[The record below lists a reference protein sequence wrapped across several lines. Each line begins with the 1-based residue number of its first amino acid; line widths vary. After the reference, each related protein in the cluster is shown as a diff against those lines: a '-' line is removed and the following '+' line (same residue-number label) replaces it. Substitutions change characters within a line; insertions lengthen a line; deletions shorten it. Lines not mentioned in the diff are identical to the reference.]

1 MFKRLMM
8 LNLIGWIAIFY
19 GCVHP
24 DKSADS
30 NADSA
35 SARVVA
41 SADAPNDFE
50 PDRHHFEGS
59 IFDLVREFK
68 LMRGNLERSKALNIA
83 TERKALLEN
92 NLFDTGGTSANS
104 LDCKKIMAL
113 GRTDFLLHHRTVDGT
128 CYMHN
133 QGSFL
138 TLNKEANISHLKNM
152 GARDTRFGRN
162 SAPISRAEQQQI
174 EKNILEP
181 NPVIISQTFFSRKKE
196 LAPETDGFQP
206 VPWVNLLATAW
217 LQGQNHDWF
226 SHGKNVDTSH
236 MPAEQQEMYA
246 YMFRP
251 YQVDSFIIP
260 RTQPD
265 MSFLNREGAG
275 VHYRPNQA
283 PKALES
289 EQKSY
294 GRKYKNTVTQWWDA
308 SHIYGSDQKTVTKV
322 RTIPTDVIYKSK
334 DKVYTSGAIYP
345 DGKIAV
351 DEVARKLYYR
361 ADAENDNE
369 VLPITGFHDNWWIGL
384 EMIHTVFA
392 LEHNKVATM
401 LKNNLESTTLKEKI
415 IKNNFKMHYQSLKTE
430 NERSD
435 FLFHKARLVVSA
447 LIAKIHTVEWTP
459 ALLDNPGLRM
469 GMFANWHGLK
479 TAVGDV
485 ESVKIRNLI
494 QNTLGADTRMLT
506 SGLTGEGTLNLYN
519 VPFSLTEEFVSVY
532 RMHSLLSDN
541 INLMRH
547 NTTTDKV
554 EVVIPIDK
562 TRDGD
567 VENLYTNSSKKFS
580 SVDWLYSFGRNKAGL
595 MTLHN
600 YPKFMESMEV
610 RRNVQGQKK
619 DQPIKMNMGAVDIVR
634 DRERHVP
641 RYNAFR
647 RSLRLRPLRD
657 FEELFVTSKIL
668 YEDASAKSASYQQVL
683 NKLKMQI
690 QADPQKYDMPMVER
704 DAKKIESVGVIGNI
718 KNVINGG
725 KAGALNAGVNL
736 VPEPVFYEYYYSL
749 PENDRNA
756 LLTNQEIEDIANLR
770 RLYNND
776 VEKLDLLVGTL
787 AEEDRFDQFGFG
799 NTPFYI
805 FALMASR
812 RLMSDPFLSDL
823 YTDEVYSAAGKNWVE
838 KETMISVI
846 KRNFPELAPKFKG
859 VKNAFHPWNPN

>member
-1 MFKRLMM
+1 MIKQISM
-8 LNLIGWIAIFY
+8 LILLGLIIIIE
-19 GCVHP
+19 GCIHP
-24 DKSADS
+24 DKSV
-30 NADSA
+30 DSA
-35 SARVVA
+35 TARGVA

-50 PDRHHFEGS
+50 PDRNHFEGS
-59 IFDLVREFK
+59 IFDLAREFK
-68 LMRGNLERSKALNIA
+68 LMRGNLERNKVLNIA

-92 NLFDTGGTSANS
+92 NLFDTGAVPSND
-104 LDCKKIMAL
+104 LDCQKIMAL

-138 TLNKEANISHLKNM
+138 TKAKEADISHLKNM
-152 GARDTRFGRN
+152 GSRDTRFGRN
-162 SAPISRAEQQQI
+162 SAPISREEQQQI

-181 NPVIISQTFFSRKKE
+181 NPIVLSQTFFSRKKE

-226 SHGKNVDTSH
+226 SHGKNVDTANL
-236 MPAEQQEMYA
+236 PAEQLEMYA
-246 YMFRP
+246 NMYRP
-251 YQVDSFIIP
+251 YQVDGFIIP

-265 MSFLNREGAG
+265 MSFLEGKFAG
-275 VHYRPNQA
+275 VQYQPN
-283 PKALES
+283 KTGEVLETK
-289 EQKSY
+289 QKSY

-308 SHIYGSDQKTVTKV
+308 SQIYGSDQKTVTKV
-322 RTIPTDVIYKSK
+322 RTIPSGVIYKSNNK
-334 DKVYTSGAIYP
+334 IYASGALYP

-361 ADAENDNE
+361 PDLDNDNE
-369 VLPITGFHDNWWIGL
+369 ILPITGFHDNWWIGL
-384 EMIHTVFA
+384 EMIHTIFA
-392 LEHNKVATM
+392 LEHNKVASM
-401 LKNNLESTTLKEKI
+401 LKNDLENTTLIEKL
-415 IKNNFKMHYQSLKTE
+415 IKNNFKNYYLSLKTD

-435 FLFHKARLVVSA
+435 FIFHKARLVVSA

-479 TAVGDV
+479 TAVGDI
-485 ESVKIRNLI
+485 ESIKIRNLI
-494 QNTLGADTRMLT
+494 QNNLGADARMLI

-541 INLMRH
+541 INLMKY

-554 EVVIPIDK
+554 ETVVPIDK
-562 TRDGD
+562 ARDGD
-567 VENLYTNSSKKFS
+567 VEKLYTDKLKKYSSM
-580 SVDWLYSFGRNKAGL
+580 DWLYSFGRNKAGL

-600 YPKFMESMEV
+600 YPKFMENMDV
-610 RRNVQGQKK
+610 RRNIQGQKK

-647 RSLRLRPLRD
+647 RSLRMRPLKD

-668 YEDASAKSASYQQVL
+668 YEDASTKSSNYQLVL
-683 NKLKMQI
+683 NKLKDQI
-690 QADPQKYDMPMVER
+690 QADSQKYDMPMIER
-704 DAKKIESVGVIGNI
+704 DVNKIESVGVIGNI
-718 KNVINGG
+718 KNAINGG
-725 KAGALNAGVNL
+725 KDGLLNAGVNL
-736 VPEPVFYEYYYSL
+736 VPEPVFYEYYYAL
-749 PENDRNA
+749 PENDRKA
-756 LLTNQEIEDIANLR
+756 LLTNQEIEDIANMR
-770 RLYNND
+770 KLYNND

-823 YTDEVYSAAGKNWVE
+823 YTDEVYSKAGKNWVE

-846 KRNFPELAPKFKG
+846 IRNFPELAPKLKG